1 MRPPTIR
8 MTWSGTSW
16 GVAPQPAAARAATAT
31 TGVHALAGRSMGT
44 QWSVKLVADAAA
56 LPELEHGIQARLD
69 GVVAQMSTWEADS
82 EISRYNRAE
91 AGTVQALPD
100 GFYAVLDAALKLA
113 ADSGGAYD
121 PTIGPLVNLWGFGPD
136 GARAA
141 APSDA
146 AIAQAQSRVG
156 WQRVGFDPLART
168 ATQSGG
174 LYLDFSSIAKGYG
187 VDRVA
192 EWLGERGVAAFLVEV
207 GGELYGRGRKP
218 DGSAWRIAVERP
230 AGDARDDDGAA
241 ALTLD
246 GYAIATSGDYR
257 RYFDHDGRRYSHTVD
272 PRSGRPV
279 THALAS
285 VSVLHPQCMQ
295 ADGLATVLAVLGP
308 QAGMA
313 YANRRQLAA
322 MFVLHDGDGFLTRKT
337 PAFIARQRAA

>member
-1 MRPPTIR
+1 MS
-8 MTWSGTSW
+8 WSGTSW
-16 GVAPQPAAARAATAT
+16 GGSAPAARA
-31 TGVHALAGRSMGT
+31 VHALAGHSMGT

-56 LPELEHGIQARLD
+56 LPELERGIQARLD
-69 GVVAQMSTWEADS
+69 EVVAQMSTWEADS
-82 EISRYNRAE
+82 DLSRYNRAE
-91 AGTVQALPD
+91 AGTVQPLPD
-100 GFYAVLDAALKLA
+100 GFHAVLDAALKLA

-136 GARAA
+136 GGRES

-146 AIAQAQSRVG
+146 EIAQAQARVG
-156 WQRVGFDPLART
+156 WQRVGFDPHART
-168 ATQSGG
+168 ATQAGG
-174 LYLDFSSIAKGYG
+174 SYLDFSSIAKGYG

-192 EWLGERGVAAFLVEV
+192 QWLGERGIDAFLVEV

-230 AGDARDDDGAA
+230 DDDAGDEGTAVLA
-241 ALTLD
+241 LD
-246 GYAIATSGDYR
+246 GFAIATSGDYR

-322 MFVLHDGDGFLTRKT
+322 MFVLHDGDGFLTRMT

>member
-1 MRPPTIR
+1 
-8 MTWSGTSW
+8 MTWSGASW
-16 GVAPQPAAARAATAT
+16 GAAPQPAAA
-31 TGVHALAGRSMGT
+31 GVHALAGRSMGT

-56 LPELEHGIQARLD
+56 LPELERGIQARLD
-69 GVVAQMSTWEADS
+69 QVVAQMSTWEADS
-82 EISRYNRAE
+82 DLSRYNRAE

-100 GFYAVLDAALKLA
+100 GFHAVLDAALKLA
-113 ADSGGAYD
+113 ADSGGAYA
-121 PTIGPLVNLWGFGPD
+121 PTVGPLVNLWGFGPD
-136 GARAA
+136 GAREA
-141 APSDA
+141 APSDE
-146 AIAQAQSRVG
+146 AIAQAQARVG
-156 WQRVGFDPLART
+156 WQRVGFDPIART
-168 ATQSGG
+168 ALQTGG
-174 LYLDFSSIAKGYG
+174 TYLDFSSIAKGYG

-230 AGDARDDDGAA
+230 SGDADDGSAVLA
-241 ALTLD
+241 LD

-322 MFVLHDGDGFLTRKT
+322 MFVLHDGDGFLTRMT

>member
-1 MRPPTIR
+1 

-16 GVAPQPAAARAATAT
+16 GSAPQPAAAQAATAT

-56 LPELEHGIQARLD
+56 LPELERGIQARLD
-69 GVVAQMSTWEADS
+69 EVVAQMSTWEADS

-146 AIAQAQSRVG
+146 DIAQAQSRVG

-241 ALTLD
+241 VLALD

-285 VSVLHPQCMQ
+285 VSVLHLQCMQ
-295 ADGLATVLAVLGP
+295 ADGLATVLALLGP

-322 MFVLHDGDGFLTRKT
+322 MFVLHDGDGFLTRMT

>member
-1 MRPPTIR
+1 

>member
-1 MRPPTIR
+1 
-8 MTWSGTSW
+8 MTWSGASW
-16 GVAPQPAAARAATAT
+16 GAAPQSGTALPAAAAL
-31 TGVHALAGRSMGT
+31 GVHALAGRSMGT

-56 LPELEHGIQARLD
+56 LPELERGIQARLD
-69 GVVAQMSTWEADS
+69 EVVAQMSTWETDS
-82 EISRYNRAE
+82 DLSRYNRAE
-91 AGTVQALPD
+91 PGTVQTLPA
-100 GFYAVLDAALKLA
+100 GFHAVLDAALKLA

-121 PTIGPLVNLWGFGPD
+121 PTVGPLVNLWGFGPD
-136 GARAA
+136 GARDA
-141 APSDA
+141 APSDE
-146 AIAQAQSRVG
+146 AIAQAQARVG
-156 WQRVGFDPLART
+156 WQRVGFDPIART
-168 ATQSGG
+168 ATQTGG
-174 LYLDFSSIAKGYG
+174 TYLDFSSIAKGYG

-192 EWLGERGVAAFLVEV
+192 EWLSERGIAAFLVEV

-230 AGDARDDDGAA
+230 SGDARDDDGAA
-241 ALTLD
+241 VLALD

-322 MFVLHDGDGFLTRKT
+322 MFVLHDGDGFLTRMT

>member
-1 MRPPTIR
+1 MS
-8 MTWSGTSW
+8 WSGASW
-16 GVAPQPAAARAATAT
+16 GGAPAAHA
-31 TGVHALAGRSMGT
+31 VHALAGRSMGT

-56 LPELEHGIQARLD
+56 LPELQRGIQARLD
-69 GVVAQMSTWEADS
+69 EVVAQMSTWEADS
-82 EISRYNRAE
+82 DLSRYNRAE

-100 GFYAVLDAALKLA
+100 GFHAVLDAALKLA

-121 PTIGPLVNLWGFGPD
+121 PPVGPLVNLGGFGPD
-136 GARAA
+136 GAREA
-141 APSDA
+141 APSEA
-146 AIAQAQSRVG
+146 EIARAQARVG

-168 ATQSGG
+168 ATQAGG
-174 LYLDFSSIAKGYG
+174 TYLDFSSIAKGYG

-192 EWLGERGVAAFLVEV
+192 QWLGERGIGAFLVEV

-218 DGSAWRIAVERP
+218 DGSVWRIAVERP
-230 AGDARDDDGAA
+230 LADAGVDDGST
-241 ALTLD
+241 ALALD
-246 GYAIATSGDYR
+246 GFAIATSGDYR

-279 THALAS
+279 AHALAS

-322 MFVLHDGDGFLTRKT
+322 MFVLHDGGGFLTRMT

>member
-1 MRPPTIR
+1 MS
-8 MTWSGTSW
+8 WSGASW
-16 GVAPQPAAARAATAT
+16 GGAPAAHA
-31 TGVHALAGRSMGT
+31 VHALAGRSMGT

-56 LPELEHGIQARLD
+56 LPELQRGIQARLD
-69 GVVAQMSTWEADS
+69 EVVAQMSTWEADS
-82 EISRYNRAE
+82 DLSRYNRAE

-100 GFYAVLDAALKLA
+100 GFHAVLDAALKLA
-113 ADSGGAYD
+113 ADSGGAYA
-121 PTIGPLVNLWGFGPD
+121 PPVGPRDNRWGFGPD
-136 GARAA
+136 GAREA
-141 APSDA
+141 APSEA
-146 AIAQAQSRVG
+146 EIALAQARVG

-168 ATQSGG
+168 ATQAGG
-174 LYLDFSSIAKGYG
+174 TYLDFSSIAKGYG

-192 EWLGERGVAAFLVEV
+192 QWLGERGIGAFLVEV

-218 DGSAWRIAVERP
+218 DGSVWRIAVERP
-230 AGDARDDDGAA
+230 LADAGVDDGST
-241 ALTLD
+241 ALALD
-246 GYAIATSGDYR
+246 GFAIATSGDYR

-279 THALAS
+279 AHALAS

-322 MFVLHDGDGFLTRKT
+322 MFVLHDGGGFLTRMT